1 MTDAAVPA
9 LNSLYQLSHMP
20 NSAAFSWDLLSLSFR
35 FFRLFKIHNG
45 RCLCTDNEAM
55 ETLRDIK
62 SKWNRLS
69 LVISGC
75 VKLRPKCDCK
85 NFWSRCGSGRHWCE
99 KVCFQNPTCLSIS
112 IISIVSQTRELLKF
126 VCLLADNTS
135 LRTRFFLL
143 NREALRKG
151 KQVEGKI
158 NLSVSATLCR
168 ELRML
173 HEQSVHALKRSLSPN
188 PFAQYLEA

>member
-1 MTDAAVPA
+1 MNFLLVQLSGRCEKSPSRQHFKLMTDAAVPA

-85 NFWSRCGSGRHWCE
+85 SFWSRCGSGRHWCE
-99 KVCFQNPTCLSIS
+99 KVRFQNPTCLSIS

-135 LRTRFFLL
+135 LRTRFFCSI
-143 NREALRKG
+143 AK
-151 KQVEGKI
+151 
-158 NLSVSATLCR
+158 LCEKENKSR
-168 ELRML
+168 GR
-173 HEQSVHALKRSLSPN
+173 
-188 PFAQYLEA
+188 